1 MVAPALAVDLGLR
14 VSRCRLRA
22 PVTVR
27 YDQPPVE
34 VGDCSADARADAARA
49 AGGGL
54 SPVVGSGSR
63 AKDAHKR
70 GDDESLDLLLRFT
83 SDFEPHKCQDHP
95 IE

>member
-1 MVAPALAVDLGLR
+1 MHMSSKLLFDYMFPR
-14 VSRCRLRA
+14 
-22 PVTVR
+22 P
-27 YDQPPVE
+27 Y
-34 VGDCSADARADAARA
+34 ADAVSAVAQTDAARA

-83 SDFEPHKCQDHP
+83 SDFEPHRCQDHP